1 MEARRLINEL
11 EAGDDSF
18 IMECANRI
26 KNEMQKLDL
35 ETQQDLLVKCWG
47 MQNKGKKERIKK
59 DVDFLGAN
67 LKGINLQGENLR
79 GKLMIASN
87 LRDSYLRKADFIGA
101 DLRDADL
108 SGADLTDALF
118 LTQSQINSAIGDIH
132 TKIPIYLE
140 KPSHW

>member
-1 MEARRLINEL
+1 MKVNA
-11 EAGDDSF
+11 
-18 IMECANRI
+18 
-26 KNEMQKLDL
+26 
-35 ETQQDLLVKCWG
+35 LLVETSK
-47 MQNKGKKERIKK
+47 MYRSDTQNKSNKKIIKK

-67 LKGINLQGENLR
+67 LDGLNLQGEDFR

-87 LRDSYLRKADFIGA
+87 LRNSDMSKADFIGA

-132 TKIPIYLE
+132 TKIPNYLE
-140 KPSHW
+140 KPGHW